1 VLAHDGWMSKLSTC
15 GGIGSGVEARSIHLG
30 VEACLGPAATAEPMH
45 VTNPETSGK
54 VFKVNILLALNLIPQ
69 I

>member
-1 VLAHDGWMSKLSTC
+1 MTAGCPSCLRVEELEVESKP
-15 GGIGSGVEARSIHLG
+15 EAFTLG

-54 VFKVNILLALNLIPQ
+54 IFKVNILLALNLIPQ

>member
-1 VLAHDGWMSKLSTC
+1 VEELEVESKP
-15 GGIGSGVEARSIHLG
+15 EAFTLG

-54 VFKVNILLALNLIPQ
+54 IFKVNILLALNLIPQ

>member
-1 VLAHDGWMSKLSTC
+1 MLAHDGWMSKLSMC
-15 GGIGSGVEARSIHLG
+15 GGIGSGVEAPLG

-45 VTNPETSGK
+45 MTNPETSSK

-69 I
+69 L